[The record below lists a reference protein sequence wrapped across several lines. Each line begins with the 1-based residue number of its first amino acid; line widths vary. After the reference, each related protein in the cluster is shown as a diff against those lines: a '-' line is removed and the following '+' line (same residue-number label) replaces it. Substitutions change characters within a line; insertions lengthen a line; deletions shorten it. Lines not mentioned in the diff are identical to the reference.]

1 SGRFPGM
8 SSRTEGQVF
17 SGESL
22 AARYASFVKL
32 PHTLFALPFAGVGA
46 VLASYEHAS
55 RLSVA
60 TAVWIVIA
68 FTAARF
74 AAMGFN
80 RIVDR
85 RWDAL
90 NPRTAGRE
98 LPSGRLTLNQAWAA
112 VVTASAIFIAAAWLL
127 NPLCGMLSPIALAWI
142 FFYSYGKRFTAGAHH
157 ILGLALGIA
166 PVGAFLAVSGTW
178 PEPWYGLPLLAAA
191 VMFWVAGFDVIYA
204 VQALAFDR
212 SHGLHSIPAKLG
224 ARSACGPRWGRAVC
238 SGARC
243 SLPRPPRRC
252 SWASG
257 SAGCSP
263 WGGCTWSAWLAWSR
277 SRCTSTAPCAAQRTA
292 DSPLPPSIARSSR
305 RTSRSPCRCS
315 CSPWRTG
322 SRWSLRADPWQ
333 AIHP

>member
-1 SGRFPGM
+1 M

-127 NPLCGMLSPIALAWI
+127 NPLCGMLSPIALAWN

-204 VQALAFDR
+204 VQDLEFDR
-212 SHGLHSIPAKLG
+212 RHGLHSIPAKLG
-224 ARSACGPRWGRAVC
+224 ARSAFGIARLFHAVAAALFLVIGLFGMFPVGRMYLVGVAVVVALLLHEHRAVR
-238 SGARC
+238 GAEDGRLDLATVDRAFFQTNVAVSM
-243 SLPRPPRRC
+243 SLFVFTLADRLALVF
-252 SWASG
+252 AS
-257 SAGCSP
+257 
-263 WGGCTWSAWLAWSR
+263 
-277 SRCTSTAPCAAQRTA
+277 
-292 DSPLPPSIARSSR
+292 
-305 RTSRSPCRCS
+305 
-315 CSPWRTG
+315 
-322 SRWSLRADPWQ
+322 
-333 AIHP
+333 